1 MGRSVEGRDRRG
13 AGGSRTGG
21 VGRSAAWHVRVLGGG
36 DLAPGGY
43 YQKVNEKSRDD
54 VVLELQEMGG
64 WRVRV
69 EVRNGRAVKLHAAQA
84 DRLCYSALRAP
95 RQRRRVTRLRRVGN
109 VLLEAVPRWREGYA
123 TRKRL
128 WVREGEEVSLYWGEP
143 RHLLQR
149 GCGKRKQRVCR
160 TRT

>member
-1 MGRSVEGRDRRG
+1 VSIRNSRVTIRSELGEVKFLQVTWSDFRSKSAEMGRSVEGRDRRG

-21 VGRSAAWHVRVLGGG
+21 QGRSAAWHVRVLGGG

-43 YQKVNEKSRDD
+43 YQKVNEKLSNE

-95 RQRRRVTRLRRVGN
+95 RRRRRVTC
-109 VLLEAVPRWREGYA
+109 P
-123 TRKRL
+123 
-128 WVREGEEVSLYWGEP
+128 
-143 RHLLQR
+143 
-149 GCGKRKQRVCR
+149 
-160 TRT
+160 